1 MIEIKANHKGEGT
14 ELAIKIEGED
24 GAIVEEAFR
33 IMQQLPKQ
41 IAATNQALYF
51 RFIAKLIESGDFG
64 IAPRPDQTEEADD
77 NAQ

>member
-1 MIEIKANHKGEGT
+1 MIEIKANHKDEGT
-14 ELAIKIEGED
+14 EFAIKIEGEG

-51 RFIAKLIESGDFG
+51 GFMAKLLESGDFG
-64 IAPRPDQTEEADD
+64 VAPRPEQAEEADGND
-77 NAQ
+77 

>member
-1 MIEIKANHKGEGT
+1 MIEIKANHKDEGM
-14 ELAIKIEGED
+14 ELAIEIEGEG

-64 IAPRPDQTEEADD
+64 VAPRPEQTVEADSND
-77 NAQ
+77 